1 MHYQFAHLVF
11 IHTFP
16 SLSVIML
23 YPLLNTCLLY
33 IDTNTDRCSRQ
44 FKEIIRTLKIFF
56 KHNKCM
62 KLMIMG
68 EEKMV
73 MAWLHLEK
81 TERHH
86 NNTGLDVEHSG
97 Q

>member
-1 MHYQFAHLVF
+1 
-11 IHTFP
+11 
-16 SLSVIML
+16 ML
-23 YPLLNTCLLY
+23 YALLNTCLKYL
-33 IDTNTDRCSRQ
+33 DTNTDRCSRQ
-44 FKEIIRTLKIFF
+44 FKEIIRRLKIFF

-62 KLMIMG
+62 KLMIIMS

-86 NNTGLDVEHSG
+86 NNTDLDVEHSG